1 MLSKIFRAMFGLASK
16 DSNATTSYRPDIEIA
31 EKGPA
36 NVHPPK
42 INDIA
47 VWVRKQRTDG
57 IPLQKIWRDLIA
69 RGKNGRDIETCMR
82 EAGKIEDILVER
94 NLKGTE
100 KENTG
105 DMQGAIRLYEA
116 NIKDRFDG
124 SHPYER
130 LRIIYSGSGR
140 YSDAIRVCEA
150 YIQHGQ
156 DDPKLKEK
164 YHQQIA
170 KYREKDRELKP

>member
-1 MLSKIFRAMFGLASK
+1 MLTKILRAIFGLTSK
-16 DSNATTSYRPDIEIA
+16 DSNAVTSYRPDNEIV

-36 NVHPPK
+36 NVYPPK
-42 INDIA
+42 TNSIA
-47 VWVRKQRTDG
+47 VWVRKQRSDG
-57 IPLQKIWRDLIA
+57 IPLQDIWRDLMA
-69 RGKNGRDIETCMR
+69 RGKNSPDIETCMR

-94 NLKGTE
+94 NLKGTK

-130 LRIIYSGSGR
+130 LRMIYSGSGR
-140 YSDAIRVCEA
+140 YSDAIRVCET
-150 YIQHGQ
+150 YIQYGQ
-156 DDPKLKEK
+156 NDPKLKEK
-164 YHQQIA
+164 YHEQIA
-170 KYREKDRELKP
+170 KYRQKDRESKP